1 MTVNWVQATHIG
13 TQLYNNMMKVF
24 SGEMTSMWLRSEQYV
39 GMSEAV
45 IGFID
50 SINHQMT
57 EKNKEE

>member
-1 MTVNWVQATHIG
+1 MTITWVQATHVG
-13 TQLYNNMMKVF
+13 RQLYNNMMKVF
-24 SGEMTSMWLRSEQYV
+24 SGGMTSMWVRSEQYI

-45 IGFID
+45 IGLID